1 MKTTTI
7 WAVIVGLAFLALNVG
22 PAAAQTGSNEYT
34 TLAETGSDSGTCVSS
49 PCRTLT
55 YALTQT
61 SPGGSVAVLND
72 TGNWYSLN
80 ENVTITGAVTIAGPG
95 DVPSGFG
102 AMTGTA
108 LTINA
113 AINDKVTVRDLKIE
127 NYGTAT
133 NGIVFNSGGSLTL
146 EHAKVSKFSN
156 IGLTFSPNTSGG
168 ASNLFMYRDAEV
180 TNNASG
186 DILLRPVGST
196 NVLADIKDSILA
208 VSKNVYGLKI
218 DTTGGTAQVRAG
230 LYDTLIAS
238 VGTNGITVY
247 APTYVGEVFAT
258 GIHIS
263 DAANYG
269 VYANG
274 ANATI
279 VLNNS
284 SIIRSGVYG
293 VASSAGGVVSS
304 YGNNEITLNANDNTA
319 ILTPRAPH

>member
-1 MKTTTI
+1 MRKTATFLVLI
-7 WAVIVGLAFLALNVG
+7 GLAVLAVNVE

-34 TLAETGSDSGTCVSS
+34 TLAMAGNDSGTCVSS
-49 PCRTLT
+49 PCRSLT

-61 SPGGSVAVLND
+61 SPGGHVSVLSD
-72 TGNWYSLN
+72 TGNWESMN
-80 ENVTITGAVTIAGPG
+80 ENVTITGAVNIVGPG
-95 DVPSGFG
+95 DTPASFG

-113 AINDKVTVRDLKIE
+113 GVNAQVTIHDMNVK

-133 NGIVFNSGGSLTL
+133 NGIVFNSGGALVL
-146 EHAKVSKFSN
+146 EHTKVSGFSN
-156 IGLTFSPNTSGG
+156 IGLTYSPNTSGG
-168 ASNLFMYRDAEV
+168 ASTLFMYRDAEV
-180 TNNASG
+180 TGNVGGN
-186 DILLRPVGST
+186 ILLRPVGTT
-196 NVLADIKDSILA
+196 NVLADIKDSIIA
-208 VSKNVYGLKI
+208 ISNVYGFKI
-218 DTTGGTAQVRAG
+218 DTTGGGAQARAEIA
-230 LYDTLIAS
+230 DTIVAS
-238 VGTNGITVY
+238 VGSNGITVN

-263 DAANYG
+263 DAATYG

-293 VASSAGGVVSS
+293 VADSAGGVVAS
-304 YGNNEITLNANDNTA
+304 YGNNQITLNANDNTG
-319 ILTPRAPH
+319 ILTSRAPH